1 MAHFVKFSLLNDF
14 FGGFS
19 PGQFYYM
26 NIADLIQEGSRTTL
40 TKNAAISYMMKN
52 LNTQRSAV
60 WDLVKKESVKNAA
73 LKIKDKILLAHNEEE
88 IAKHYLQVIKLITL
102 KEQINKEKK
111 SILAVHFKP
120 YMWNYPFTREG
131 NMNLV
136 TKINN
141 NQ

>member
-1 MAHFVKFSLLNDF
+1 M
-14 FGGFS
+14 
-19 PGQFYYM
+19 
-26 NIADLIQEGSRTTL
+26 

-102 KEQINKEKK
+102 KGQINKEKK

-120 YMWNYPFTREG
+120 YMCNYPFTREG

-141 NQ
+141 YFHSKLPRQSWTQSR

>member
-1 MAHFVKFSLLNDF
+1 MKSNLTLNDF

-19 PGQFYYM
+19 PGVFYDM
-26 NIADLIQEGSRTTL
+26 NISELIQEGSRTTL

-52 LNTQRSAV
+52 LNTQRSAI
-60 WDLVKKESVKNAA
+60 WDIVKKESVKHAA
-73 LKIKDKILLAHNEEE
+73 LKMKDKILLAHNEEG

-102 KEQINKEKK
+102 NEQIKKEKK
-111 SILAVHFKP
+111 SILAVHFKT
-120 YMWNYPFTREG
+120 YLCNYPFTRDG

-141 NQ
+141 F